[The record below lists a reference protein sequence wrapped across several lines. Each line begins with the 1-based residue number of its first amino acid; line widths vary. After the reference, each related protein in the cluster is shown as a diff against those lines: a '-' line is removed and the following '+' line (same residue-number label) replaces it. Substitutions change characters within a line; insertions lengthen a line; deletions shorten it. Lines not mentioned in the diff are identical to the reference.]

1 MKEQMGSV
9 SREVEIL
16 RGSQTEMPGIR
27 STVTGARPASGG
39 LISGL
44 DTAEERLAG
53 LGK

>member
-27 STVTGARPASGG
+27 STVTGARPASDG